1 LAPTSYIMLPLMLHS
16 AAEGTPRRGG
26 TGKDAGQGE
35 GRTERCQTSLCGEK
49 TEGRT
54 EATAGGDCGEGT
66 AEGRRSN

>member
-1 LAPTSYIMLPLMLHS
+1 MAPASYTVPPLMPHS

-26 TGKDAGQGE
+26 TGEDADQG
-35 GRTERCQTSLCGEK
+35 GTERCQTSLCGEM

-54 EATAGGDCGEGT
+54 EATAGGDFGEGT